1 MISRRRGQ
9 KLTGRFCATAD
20 DERNLAGELRDFEE
34 LAVFEGG
41 LVGDDAGDGHVER
54 LIDIDEG
61 GAVLEN
67 GGDEFVGE
75 VAV

>member
-1 MISRRRGQ
+1 MQLR
-9 KLTGRFCATAD
+9 D
-20 DERNLAGELRDFEE
+20 DERNLAGELRDFQEF
-34 LAVFEGG
+34 AVFEGG

-54 LIDIDEG
+54 LVDVDER
-61 GAVLEN
+61 GAVLED